1 MKILLDTHTFLWWDI
16 DPNKL
21 SARAREL
28 CANQANIIILSV
40 ASVWEMTIKLQV
52 GKLQLR
58 RPLAAIIAEQQ
69 KVNDLHI
76 LSINLAHIHAIEM
89 LPLIHKDPFDR
100 LLIAQAQ
107 TENIAIISRD
117 SVFQKYP
124 VVVEW

>member
-1 MKILLDTHTFLWWDI
+1 M
-16 DPNKL
+16 
-21 SARAREL
+21 
-28 CANQANIIILSV
+28 
-40 ASVWEMTIKLQV
+40 
-52 GKLQLR
+52 R
-58 RPLAAIIAEQQ
+58 RPLAAIITEQQ

-76 LSINLAHIHAIEM
+76 LSINLVHIHAIEM

>member
-52 GKLQLR
+52 GKLQLSG
-58 RPLAAIIAEQQ
+58 Q
-69 KVNDLHI
+69 
-76 LSINLAHIHAIEM
+76 
-89 LPLIHKDPFDR
+89 
-100 LLIAQAQ
+100 
-107 TENIAIISRD
+107 
-117 SVFQKYP
+117 
-124 VVVEW
+124 